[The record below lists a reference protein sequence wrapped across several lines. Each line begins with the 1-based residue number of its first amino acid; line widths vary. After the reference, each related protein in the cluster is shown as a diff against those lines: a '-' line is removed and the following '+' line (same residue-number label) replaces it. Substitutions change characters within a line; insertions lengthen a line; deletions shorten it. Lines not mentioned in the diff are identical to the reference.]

1 MRSEIAL
8 SRELLPP
15 GTRVLCAVS
24 GGADSV
30 CLLHL
35 AKSRGDL
42 VCACAHFDHGLRG
55 EESRRDAEFTR
66 ELCREWDVPFFLGEG
81 DVPEH
86 ARRTGQSV
94 ETAARELRYAFL
106 RATAEAWGA
115 DVIATAHNMSDNAET
130 VLFRLARGTGLRGL
144 AGIPERRGKLVR
156 PLLHVTRQEI
166 LDYLTERAIPHRE
179 DSTNALDGCARNY
192 ARHHLLP
199 AMETLHP
206 GAVRN
211 VDRMTRNLAE
221 DEAFLTSLA
230 EEWLNGRETD
240 DLPAEELRA
249 LPRSVARRAL
259 EAWLGEELSRERFE
273 AVLAFCVDGASGC
286 LELPGR
292 KLYRRYGALTLSPL
306 PERALPERE
315 IPPDG
320 ALSLPEAGLTLFC
333 RKVQESTE
341 IQSSFNIFSFSCAN
355 ICGKLSVS
363 ARKPGDGI
371 LFRGRAGTRSVK
383 KLLLDAKIPR
393 EKRSAVPVIRDEAG
407 VLAVYGFGQA
417 ERAWP
422 RNGEPFYEITI
433 RKDTED
439 K

>member
-1 MRSEIAL
+1 MSAELRL
-8 SRELLPP
+8 RTGLLPR
-15 GTRVLCAVS
+15 GMGVLCAVS

-81 DVPEH
+81 EVPEH

-292 KLYRRYGALTLSPL
+292 KLYRRYGVLTLSPL

-315 IPPDG
+315 ILPDG
-320 ALSLPEAGLTLFC
+320 TLSLPEAELTLFC
-333 RKVQESTE
+333 RKVQESPE

>member
-1 MRSEIAL
+1 MRSEITL

-81 DVPEH
+81 EVPEH

-292 KLYRRYGALTLSPL
+292 KLYRRYGVLTLSPL

-315 IPPDG
+315 ILPDG
-320 ALSLPEAGLTLFC
+320 TLSLPEAELTLFC
-333 RKVQESTE
+333 RKVQESPE
-341 IQSSFNIFSFSCAN
+341 IQSSFNIFSFSCSN
-355 ICGKLSVS
+355 ICGKQSVS